1 MASQVRHPQSTNQNY
16 NHTEVK
22 NRFKIQNVSSSFSL
36 QYFTF
41 LMLVFWAL
49 APCNFAGQRK
59 HTVSIFRAEV
69 RKMGSEEL
77 I

>member
-1 MASQVRHPQSTNQNY
+1 MLMV
-16 NHTEVK
+16 
-22 NRFKIQNVSSSFSL
+22 
-36 QYFTF
+36 F
-41 LMLVFWAL
+41 LAL
-49 APCNFAGQRK
+49 APCNFAGQEK